1 MRLKKSWL
9 IGGGIVLVLVIG
21 GIWKA
26 TSSSAQV
33 TFVTDTVQRGSLKQT
48 VDVTGELQSV
58 TDLSLAFDTSG
69 SVRTIK
75 AKIGDAVKA
84 GDVIATLGA
93 DELAAAVDQAH
104 QAVLQAQASLDAK
117 NAGISTE
124 EEAAQRASVAVAQAQ
139 VDAATIDASNALLQ
153 ESTGNAADAASVASS
168 QSDYDQVAAKNAE
181 AQDQAS
187 EDLATAL
194 TAGLVSVRGGLATAD
209 QIFAVNN
216 SLLDDEYH
224 QYLGVNDPSA
234 MSEGRA
240 MFVQAEE
247 SRDAAEDA
255 LIALSDTPTVTEM
268 TAIYTSTNTAFT
280 QVSSTLLYAA
290 RALDASMSDSG
301 TFSNADLNSLKS
313 MIAAERTA
321 VASAQAALMSSK
333 QAFDTTI
340 RENADRL
347 TDATNALAL
356 AKANQSAG
364 KVNRAA
370 TVAKANASL
379 LVQQASLVQ
388 AQAALDQVLAKPRSV
403 DVAGLEAAV
412 GSAEANERAALARL
426 RKTEIVAPIDG
437 VISDIA
443 YDIGEQVSAGQEM
456 VTMFAQGDAYEIALD
471 IPESDI
477 SKIAVGQATEIT
489 FDAFGDK
496 VKFSG
501 SVYSIN
507 PAQKV
512 IQDVVFYEAKV
523 VLSDENDVSVLKPG
537 MSANVTILT
546 NMRDGALHVPSR
558 SVLEKDGKPYVRVP
572 KNDHEFDERFVT
584 TGLKA
589 DDGLTEITE
598 GLNENETVIVTVK
611 SE

>member
-1 MRLKKSWL
+1 MLL
-9 IGGGIVLVLVIG
+9 LVIG

-33 TFVTDTVQRGSLKQT
+33 TFVTDVVQRGSLQQT

-69 SVRTIK
+69 SVKTIK
-75 AKIGDAVKA
+75 AKIGDVVEA

-93 DELAAAVDQAH
+93 DELSAAADQAR

-124 EEAAQRASVAVAQAQ
+124 EEAAQRAGVAVAQAQ
-139 VDAATIDASNALLQ
+139 VNAAGIDADNAQLQ
-153 ESTGNAADAASVASS
+153 ESTGNTADAAAVASS
-168 QSDYDQVAAKNAE
+168 QSDYDQVSAKNVEAE
-181 AQDQAS
+181 AQAS
-187 EDLATAL
+187 EDLETAL
-194 TAGLVSVRGGLATAD
+194 TAALVSIRGGLATAD

-224 QYLGVNDPSA
+224 LYLGVNDPSS
-234 MSEGRA
+234 MSEGKA

-247 SRDAAEDA
+247 SRDAAENA
-255 LIALSDTPTVTEM
+255 LIALSDAPTSAEISN
-268 TAIYTSTNTAFT
+268 IYLSTNTAFT
-280 QVSSTLLYAA
+280 QVSETLLYAA
-290 RALDASMSDSG
+290 RALDASVSDSG
-301 TFSNADLNSLKS
+301 TFSNADLNTLKS
-313 MIAAERTA
+313 TIAGERTT
-321 VASAQAALMSSK
+321 VASARGALESSK
-333 QAFDTTI
+333 QTYDTVI
-340 RENADRL
+340 RENADRF
-347 TDATNALAL
+347 TDATNALSL

-364 KVNRAA
+364 KANRSA
-370 TVAKANASL
+370 TVAKANATL
-379 LVQQASLVQ
+379 LVQQASLTQ
-388 AQAALDQVLAKPRSV
+388 SQAALDQVLAKPRGV
-403 DVAGLEAAV
+403 DVAGLKAAV

-437 VISDIA
+437 VISDIV

-456 VTMFAQGDAYEIALD
+456 VTMFAQGDAYDIALD

-477 SKIAVGQATEIT
+477 TKIAVGQTADIT

-496 VKFSG
+496 MKFSG

-523 VLSDENDVSVLKPG
+523 VLSGGNDEGVLKPG

-546 NMRDGALHVPSR
+546 NLRDGALYVPSR
-558 SVLEKDGKPYVRVP
+558 SVLEKDGQPYVRIP
-572 KNDHEFDERFVT
+572 KNDHEFDERSVT

-589 DDGLTEITE
+589 DDGLTEIVD
-598 GLNENETVIVTVK
+598 GVSENETVVVTVK
-611 SE
+611 SQ

>member
-1 MRLKKSWL
+1 M
-9 IGGGIVLVLVIG
+9 LVIG

>member
-9 IGGGIVLVLVIG
+9 IGGGIVLLLVIG
-21 GIWKA
+21 GIWKV

-33 TFVTDTVQRGSLKQT
+33 TFVTDTVQRGSLEQT

-69 SVRTIK
+69 SVKTIK
-75 AKIGDAVKA
+75 AKIGDVVKA

-93 DELAAAVDQAH
+93 DELSAAVDQAH

-124 EEAAQRASVAVAQAQ
+124 EEAAQRAGVAVARAQ
-139 VDAATIDASNALLQ
+139 VDAAGIDASNALLQ
-153 ESTGNAADAASVASS
+153 ESTGNVADTASVDSS
-168 QSDYDQVAAKNAE
+168 QSDYDQVAAKNVEAE
-181 AQDQAS
+181 AQAA
-187 EDLATAL
+187 EDLETAL
-194 TAGLVSVRGGLATAD
+194 STALVSIRGGLATAD
-209 QIFAVNN
+209 QIFAMNN
-216 SLLDDEYH
+216 SLLDVEYR
-224 QYLGVNDPSA
+224 QYIGVNDPSA
-234 MSEGRA
+234 MSEGKA

-247 SRDAAEDA
+247 SRDAAENA
-255 LIALSDTPTVTEM
+255 LIALSGSPTSAEISN
-268 TAIYTSTNTAFT
+268 IYTLANTAFT
-280 QVSSTLLYAA
+280 QVSGTLLYAA
-290 RALDASMSDSG
+290 RALDASISDSG
-301 TFSNADLNSLKS
+301 TFTNADLNALKS
-313 MIAAERTA
+313 LIASERTT
-321 VASAQAALMSSK
+321 VVSAQGALESSK
-333 QAFDTTI
+333 QTYDTVI

-364 KVNRAA
+364 EANRAA
-370 TVAKANASL
+370 TAAKANATL
-379 LVQQASLVQ
+379 LVQQASLTQ
-388 AQAALDQVLAKPRSV
+388 SQAALDQVLAKPRGV

-443 YDIGEQVSAGQEM
+443 YDVGEQVSAGQEM

-477 SKIAVGQATEIT
+477 SKIAVGQTADIT

-496 VKFSG
+496 MPFAG

-507 PAQKV
+507 PAQKI
-512 IQDVVFYEAKV
+512 IQGVVFYEAKV
-523 VLSDENDVSVLKPG
+523 VLSNNQVVSMLKPG
-537 MSANVTILT
+537 MSADVTIHT
-546 NMRDGALHVPSR
+546 NQRDAVLYVPAR
-558 SVLEKDGKPYVRVP
+558 AVLEKDGKPYVRVP
-572 KNDHEFDERFVT
+572 KNDHEFDERSVT

-589 DDGLTEITE
+589 NDGLTEILD
-598 GLNENETVIVTVK
+598 GLSESETVIVTVK
-611 SE
+611 NQ

>member
-9 IGGGIVLVLVIG
+9 IGGGIVLLLVIG

-69 SVRTIK
+69 SVSALK
-75 AKIGDAVKA
+75 AKIGDVVKA

-93 DELAAAVDQAH
+93 DELSAAADQAH

-124 EEAAQRASVAVAQAQ
+124 EEAAQRAGVAVAQAQ
-139 VDAATIDASNALLQ
+139 VNAAEIDAANAELQ
-153 ESTGNAADAASVASS
+153 ESTGNTADAATVASS
-168 QSDYDQVAAKNAE
+168 QSDYDQVTAKNVEAE
-181 AQDQAS
+181 TQTS
-187 EDLATAL
+187 EDLETAL
-194 TAGLVSVRGGLATAD
+194 TAALVSIRGGLATAD

-224 QYLGVNDPSA
+224 QYLGVNDPSS
-234 MSEGRA
+234 MSEGRG
-240 MFVQAEE
+240 MFAQAED
-247 SRDAAEDA
+247 SRDAAENA
-255 LIALSDTPTVTEM
+255 LIALSDSPTS
-268 TAIYTSTNTAFT
+268 AQISNIYTLTNTAFT
-280 QVSSTLLYAA
+280 QVSGTLLYAA
-290 RALDASMSDSG
+290 RALDASTSDSG
-301 TFSNADLNSLKS
+301 TFSNADLNALKS
-313 MIAAERTA
+313 LIASERTT
-321 VASAQAALMSSK
+321 VASAQGALESSK
-333 QAFDTTI
+333 QTYDTVI

-364 KVNRAA
+364 KANRSA
-370 TVAKANASL
+370 TVAKANATL
-379 LVQQASLVQ
+379 LVQQASLTQ
-388 AQAALDQVLAKPRSV
+388 SQAALDQILAKPRGV

-437 VISDIA
+437 VISDIV
-443 YDIGEQVSAGQEM
+443 YDVGEQVSAGQEM

-477 SKIAVGQATEIT
+477 AKIAVGQMADIT

-496 VKFSG
+496 TAFTG

-523 VLSDENDVSVLKPG
+523 VLSNDQVVSMLKPG
-537 MSANVTILT
+537 MSADVTIHT
-546 NMRDGALHVPSR
+546 NQRDAVLYVPSR
-558 SVLEKDGKPYVRVP
+558 AVLEKDGKPYVRVP
-572 KNDHEFDERFVT
+572 KNDREFDERVVT
-584 TGLKA
+584 VGLKG
-589 DDGLTEITE
+589 DDGLTEIID
-598 GLNENETVIVTVK
+598 GLSENDTVIVTLK
-611 SE
+611 TQ

>member
-1 MRLKKSWL
+1 M
-9 IGGGIVLVLVIG
+9 LVVG
-21 GIWKA
+21 AIWKA
-26 TSSSAQV
+26 ASSSAPV
-33 TFVTDTVQRGSLKQT
+33 TFVTYTVHRGSLEQT

-69 SVRTIK
+69 SVKTIK
-75 AKIGDAVKA
+75 AKIGDVVKA

-93 DELAAAVDQAH
+93 DELSAAVDQAH

-124 EEAAQRASVAVAQAQ
+124 EEAAQRAGVAVAQAQ
-139 VDAATIDASNALLQ
+139 VNAAGIDAANAQLQ
-153 ESTGNAADAASVASS
+153 ESTGNTADAASVASS

-181 AQDQAS
+181 AEAQAA
-187 EDLATAL
+187 EDLETAL
-194 TAGLVSVRGGLATAD
+194 STALVSIRGGLATAD

-234 MSEGRA
+234 MSEGKA

-247 SRDAAEDA
+247 SRDAAENA
-255 LIALSDTPTVTEM
+255 LIALSDSPTSVEIA
-268 TAIYTSTNTAFT
+268 AIYASTNTAFT
-280 QVSSTLLYAA
+280 QVSGTLLYAA

-301 TFSNADLNSLKS
+301 TFSNADLNALKS
-313 MIAAERTA
+313 LIASERTT
-321 VASAQAALMSSK
+321 VTSAQGALESSK
-333 QAFDTTI
+333 QTFDTVL

-364 KVNRAA
+364 EANRAA
-370 TVAKANASL
+370 TVAKANATL
-379 LVQQASLVQ
+379 LVQLASLAQ
-388 AQAALDQVLAKPRSV
+388 SQAALDQVLAKPRGV

-456 VTMFAQGDAYEIALD
+456 VTMFAQGDAYEITLD

-477 SKIAVGQATEIT
+477 SKIAVGQVADIT

-523 VLSDENDVSVLKPG
+523 VLNGGDNEDALKPG

-546 NMRDGALHVPSR
+546 NIRDGALCIPSR
-558 SVLEKDGKPYVRVP
+558 AVLEKDGKPYVRIP

-584 TGLKA
+584 IGLKA
-589 DDGLTEITE
+589 DDGLTEILE

-611 SE
+611 SQ

>member
-1 MRLKKSWL
+1 MLL
-9 IGGGIVLVLVIG
+9 VVLG

-26 TSSSAQV
+26 TSSSTQV
-33 TFVTDTVQRGSLKQT
+33 TFVTDSVRRGSLEQT

-69 SVRTIK
+69 SVKAIK
-75 AKIGDAVKA
+75 SKIGDVVKA

-93 DELAAAVDQAH
+93 DELSAAVDQAH

-124 EEAAQRASVAVAQAQ
+124 EEAAQRAGVAVAQAQ
-139 VDAATIDASNALLQ
+139 VNAAEIDALNVELQ
-153 ESTGNAADAASVASS
+153 ESTGNTADAATVASS
-168 QSDYDQVAAKNAE
+168 QSDYDQVSAKNTEAE
-181 AQDQAS
+181 AQAA
-187 EDLATAL
+187 EDLRTAL
-194 TAGLVSVRGGLATAD
+194 TAGLVSIRGGLATAD

-216 SLLDDEYH
+216 GLLDDEYH
-224 QYLGVNDPSA
+224 QYLGVNDPTSL
-234 MSEGRA
+234 SEGKG

-247 SRDAAEDA
+247 SRDRAENA
-255 LIALSDTPTVTEM
+255 LIALSDSPTSAEIA
-268 TAIYTSTNTAFT
+268 AIYTSTITAFT
-280 QVSSTLLYAA
+280 QVSETLLYAA
-290 RALDASMSDSG
+290 RALDASMSESG
-301 TFSNADLNSLKS
+301 TFSNSDLNTLKS
-313 MIAAERTA
+313 MIATERTT
-321 VASAQAALMSSK
+321 VASAQGALESSK
-333 QAFDTTI
+333 QAYDTVV

-364 KVNRAA
+364 RANRAA
-370 TVAKANASL
+370 TVAKAKATL
-379 LVQQASLVQ
+379 LVQQASLTQ
-388 AQAALDQVLAKPRSV
+388 SQAALDQLLAKPRGV

-443 YDIGEQVSAGQEM
+443 YDVGEQVSAGQQM
-456 VTMFAQGDAYEIALD
+456 VTMFAEGDVYEIALD

-477 SKIAVGQATEIT
+477 SKIAVGQNADIT

-496 VKFSG
+496 VAFAG

-512 IQDVVFYEAKV
+512 IQGVVFYEAKV
-523 VLSDENDVSVLKPG
+523 VLSNDQEVAMLKPG
-537 MSANVTILT
+537 MSADVTIHT
-546 NMRDGALHVPSR
+546 NHKDAVLYVPSR
-558 SVLEKDGKPYVRVP
+558 AVLEKDGKPYVRVP
-572 KNDHEFDERFVT
+572 KNDHEFDERLVT
-584 TGLKA
+584 VGLKG
-589 DDGLTEITE
+589 DDGLTEIID
-598 GLNENETVIVTVK
+598 GLSENDTVVVTVK
-611 SE
+611 AQ

>member
-1 MRLKKSWL
+1 MRFKKSWL
-9 IGGGIVLVLVIG
+9 IGGGIVLILILG

-33 TFVTDTVQRGSLKQT
+33 TFVTDTVHRGSLEQT

-69 SVRTIK
+69 SVKMIN

-84 GDVIATLGA
+84 GDVIAMLGA
-93 DELAAAVDQAH
+93 DELSAAADQAH

-117 NAGISTE
+117 NAGISSE
-124 EEAAQRASVAVAQAQ
+124 EEAAQRAGVAVAQAQ
-139 VDAATIDASNALLQ
+139 VNAAEIDAANAQLQ
-153 ESTGNAADAASVASS
+153 ESTGNTADAATVASS
-168 QSDYDQVAAKNAE
+168 QSDYDQVSAKNAE
-181 AQDQAS
+181 AEAQAS
-187 EDLATAL
+187 EDLETGL
-194 TAGLVSVRGGLATAD
+194 TAALVSIRGGLATAD

-234 MSEGRA
+234 MSEGKA

-247 SRDAAEDA
+247 SRDAAENA
-255 LIALSDTPTVTEM
+255 LIALPDSPTSAEIA
-268 TAIYTSTNTAFT
+268 AIYTSTNTAFT
-280 QVSSTLLYAA
+280 QVSETLLYAA
-290 RALDASMSDSG
+290 RALDASISDSG

-313 MIAAERTA
+313 LIATERTT
-321 VASAQAALMSSK
+321 VASAQGALESSK
-333 QAFDTTI
+333 QNFDTVI

-364 KVNRAA
+364 KANRAA
-370 TVAKANASL
+370 TVAKANATL
-379 LVQQASLVQ
+379 LVQQASLTQ
-388 AQAALDQVLAKPRSV
+388 SQAALDQVLAKPRGV

-443 YDIGEQVSAGQEM
+443 YDVGEQVNAGQEM

-471 IPESDI
+471 IPESDV
-477 SKIAVGQATEIT
+477 SKIAVGQTADIT

-496 VKFSG
+496 VAFSG

-512 IQDVVFYEAKV
+512 IQGVVFYEAKV
-523 VLSDENDVSVLKPG
+523 VLTGDQSVTMLKPG
-537 MSANVTILT
+537 MSADVTIHT
-546 NMRDGALHVPSR
+546 NHKDAVLYVPSR
-558 SVLEKDGKPYVRVP
+558 AVLEKDGKPYVRVP
-572 KNDHEFDERFVT
+572 KNDHEFDERVVT
-584 TGLKA
+584 IGLKG
-589 DDGLTEITE
+589 DDGLTEIVD
-598 GLNENETVIVTVK
+598 GLSENETVVVTVK
-611 SE
+611 TQ